1 MTKQQEIDAL
11 VKFTNSIPKDS
22 YLWPWLVSVQAS
34 VVADIRNDVVVGPS
48 IEESRRQCSQM
59 IADAEAQATTI
70 ITEAKQK
77 AEREEKTIREWSQ
90 SMRDGLLQ
98 VVERTRAAVQGY

>member
-1 MTKQQEIDAL
+1 MTKTQEIDAL

-48 IEESRRQCSQM
+48 IEDSRKQCSQM
-59 IADAEAQATTI
+59 LADAEAQADGI
-70 ITEAKQK
+70 IREAKEK
-77 AEREEKTIREWSQ
+77 AEREQKTVREWRQ
-90 SMRDGLLQ
+90 AMRDGLLQ
-98 VVERTRAAVQGY
+98 VVERTRQAVQGY

>member
-1 MTKQQEIDAL
+1 MTKQQEINAL

-34 VVADIRNDVVVGPS
+34 VVADIRNDCVVGPS
-48 IEESRRQCSQM
+48 IEDSRKQCSQM
-59 IADAEAQATTI
+59 IADAERQASLI
-70 ITEAKQK
+70 LSDAKQA
-77 AEREEKTIREWSQ
+77 AEREQKSVREWRQ